1 MAETSGLKTI
11 TAGELME
18 MQLHPSREVV
28 DGFLPTG
35 TYILAGTPKIGKS
48 FLMTQLCWCLS
59 EGVRFMDFD
68 TQKTTVL
75 YLSLEV

>member
-48 FLMTQLCWCLS
+48 FLMNAT
-59 EGVRFMDFD
+59 
-68 TQKTTVL
+68 
-75 YLSLEV
+75 